1 MNITV
6 KKENIIEGL
15 QKAAGIIPSRAG
27 AAYLRSL
34 WLKADEETLTIM
46 ATDANIEFT
55 GTYAAEVKEGG
66 LVGVNG
72 RNFVDLIRR
81 LPAGDLRIRLDGVV
95 DQGGASLVLEQ
106 GRRTYKLPANDP
118 TWFQNLA
125 PFSSEGAVVW
135 SGDFFQ
141 EVVDRVFFCISDDE
155 ASDAI
160 ACLYFKSLGE
170 GHIEMCGLNGHQFA
184 LTKFT
189 HDELA
194 KLLPE
199 EGMLLQ
205 RKYVGELRK
214 WLGSDEI
221 EVNLT
226 EKRLFLRSGDG
237 HETLSLPR
245 AGFTYPNYSTFMSK
259 LADPGASQLRLKRK
273 ECMEALDRISIFN
286 TESNRCTYFD
296 LSPEETMLSAQGQDT
311 GSANE
316 SLEVTYNGSIKR
328 IAFPTKNLMDIFTHY
343 QSEELTLTLTGAEG
357 PCGITG
363 EEDPEYTVL
372 IMPMKIAEET
382 YYEEI

>member
-34 WLKADEETLTIM
+34 WMKADGDTLTIM

-55 GTYAAEVKEGG
+55 GTYTAEVKEGG

-118 TWFQNLA
+118 TWFQSLA
-125 PFSSEGAVVW
+125 PFSPEGAVVW

-160 ACLYFKSLGE
+160 ACLYFKSLGD

-245 AGFTYPNYSTFMSK
+245 AGFTYPDYSAFMSK
-259 LADPGASQLRLKRK
+259 LADPNASQLRLKRK

-296 LSPEETMLSAQGQDT
+296 LSPEEAMLSAQGQDT

-316 SLEVTYNGSIKR
+316 SLEVTYNGSIRR

-363 EEDPEYTVL
+363 EKDPDYTVL

-382 YYEEI
+382 YYEEV

>member
-1 MNITV
+1 MLFTV

-15 QKAAGIIPSRAG
+15 QKAAGIIPTRAG

-34 WLKADEETLTIM
+34 WIKAEGEVLTIM

-55 GTYAAEVKEGG
+55 GTYPAEVKEPG

-81 LPAGDLRIRLDGVV
+81 LPAGELRIRLDDATGTVI
-95 DQGGASLVLEQ
+95 LEQ

-118 TWFQNLA
+118 TWFQSLA

-141 EVVDRVFFCISDDE
+141 EIIDRVFFCVSDDE

-160 ACLYFKSLGE
+160 ACL
-170 GHIEMCGLNGHQFA
+170 I
-184 LTKFT
+184 
-189 HDELA
+189 
-194 KLLPE
+194 
-199 EGMLLQ
+199 Q

-214 WLGSDEI
+214 WLDGDEI

-226 EKRLFLRSGDG
+226 DKRLFVRSGDG

-245 AGFTYPNYSTFMSK
+245 AGYAYPDYSPFMTRLAAPDVSLLK
-259 LADPGASQLRLKRK
+259 LNRK
-273 ECMEALDRISIFN
+273 DCLDALDRISIFN
-286 TESNRCTYFD
+286 TESDRCTYFE
-296 LSPEETMLSAQGQDT
+296 LSGSEVMLSAQGQDT

-316 SLEVTYNGSIKR
+316 SLEVSYNGSIGR
-328 IAFPTKNLMDIFTHY
+328 IAFPTKNLMEILTHY
-343 QSEELTLTLTGAEG
+343 QSGELTLTLTGAEG
-357 PCGITG
+357 PCGINGT
-363 EEDPEYTVL
+363 EDPDYTVL
-372 IMPMKIAEET
+372 IMPMKIAEES
-382 YYEEI
+382 YYEEN